1 MKKKKEETKPKFI
14 STCLLLWLG
23 HLAMSNSFATP
34 WTVARQPPLTVAF
47 SRQEYWSGLPCPP
60 PGNLPDPLF
69 ELMSL
74 TSPAWAGRFFTTNSY
89 HLQMIEKLEICLLY
103 MEKVIY
109 MNEKYLMHYGLC
121 GW

>member
-60 PGNLPDPLF
+60 PGKPQGSNL
-69 ELMSL
+69 
-74 TSPAWAGRFFTTNSY
+74 
-89 HLQMIEKLEICLLY
+89 CLLFGRQILY
-103 MEKVIY
+103 
-109 MNEKYLMHYGLC
+109 H
-121 GW
+121 